1 MGQNL
6 QDPQVEHVGRAIVF
20 QNYEQ
25 MLDKIDSPDLPVT
38 EDSVL
43 VLQNA
48 GPKGVPGFP
57 EWGSIPVP
65 RKLLQQGITDL
76 VRISDSRMSGTAF
89 GTVVLHVAPEAAAG
103 GTLALVKDGDEIEL
117 NVDERRIQLLVDD
130 QELAKRKATWQPPTS
145 KHLRGYPRLYI
156 DHVLQADEGCDFDFL
171 RPDSDEALN
180 FVQPIVGR
188 S

>member
-1 MGQNL
+1 
-6 QDPQVEHVGRAIVF
+6 
-20 QNYEQ
+20 
-25 MLDKIDSPDLPVT
+25 VT
-38 EDSVL
+38 SDSVL

-65 RKLLQQGITDL
+65 KKLLQKGITDI

-103 GTLALVKDGDEIEL
+103 GALSLVQDGDLIEL
-117 NVDERRIQLLVDD
+117 DVEARRLQLLVDD
-130 QELAKRKATWQPPTS
+130 AQLSRRKAAWQAPLT
-145 KHLRGYPRLYI
+145 KHLRGYPKLYI

-171 RPDSDEALN
+171 RPNSEAALE

>member
-1 MGQNL
+1 MQ
-6 QDPQVEHVGRAIVF
+6 HVGRAVVF
-20 QNYEQ
+20 RNYEE
-25 MLDKIDSPDLPVT
+25 MLARIDSPDLPVDT
-38 EDSVL
+38 SSVL

-65 RKLLQQGITDL
+65 KKLLKEGITDL

-89 GTVVLHVAPEAAAG
+89 GTVVLHIAPEAAAG
-103 GTLALVKDGDEIEL
+103 GLLGLVEEGDLIEL
-117 NVDERRIQLLVDD
+117 NVASRRLQLQVDEATLSRRKQAW
-130 QELAKRKATWQPPTS
+130 QSPATR
-145 KHLRGYPRLYI
+145 HLRGYPKLYI

-171 RPDSDEALN
+171 RPDSIAAVD
-180 FVQPIVGR
+180 FVEPLVGR